1 MTAGQPA
8 SSPSPGYPPSPWS
21 MRGQLYL
28 SLWRVGPRLV
38 GTAFVDY
45 LAGSELEYGELLR
58 ARLVRAGHRPAVTIT
73 DIWVDSPASRD
84 GGRAMWAIPKGLATF
99 SPLSQHHGP
108 VFRGE
113 ARRDGR
119 LLAGAEF
126 TVRRRLPGRLPYR
139 SRTLQHRADGE
150 AVVAPLSGT
159 AGVRLARASWD
170 FPAGGPFAD
179 LRGRHPLLSVVL
191 DDFALRFGA

>member
-1 MTAGQPA
+1 MTAADPTP
-8 SSPSPGYPPSPWS
+8 SPSPGYPPSPWS

-28 SLWRVGPRLV
+28 SLWRLGRRLV

-45 LAGSELEYGELLR
+45 QSGSELEYGELLR
-58 ARLVRAGHRPAVTIT
+58 ARPSRSGRRPAVTIT

-99 SPLSQHHGP
+99 SQQHGP

-113 ARRDGR
+113 ARQDGG

-126 TVRRRLPGRLPYR
+126 VATRRLPGRLPYR
-139 SRTLQHRADGE
+139 SRTLQRRPGGE
-150 AVVAPLSGT
+150 EVVAPLSGS

-170 FPAGGPFAD
+170 FPADGPFAD
-179 LRGRHPLLSVVL
+179 LRGRRPLLSVVL

>member
-1 MTAGQPA
+1 MTAGDPA
-8 SSPSPGYPPSPWS
+8 TTPAPGYPPEPWS

-28 SLWRVGPRLV
+28 SLWRVGRGLV
-38 GTAFVDY
+38 GTALVDY
-45 LAGSELEYGELLR
+45 QAGSELEYGELLR
-58 ARLVRAGHRPAVTIT
+58 ARLTRAGRRPAATIT

-99 SPLSQHHGP
+99 SQQHVP

-113 ARRDGR
+113 ARDGGR

-126 TVRRRLPGRLPYR
+126 TARRRLPGRLPFR
-139 SRTLQHRADGE
+139 SRTRQSRPTGE
-150 AVVAPLSGT
+150 VVVAPFAGS

-170 FPAGGPFAD
+170 FPADGPFAD
-179 LRGRHPLLSVVL
+179 LRGRRPLLSVVL
-191 DDFALRFGA
+191 ADFALRFGT